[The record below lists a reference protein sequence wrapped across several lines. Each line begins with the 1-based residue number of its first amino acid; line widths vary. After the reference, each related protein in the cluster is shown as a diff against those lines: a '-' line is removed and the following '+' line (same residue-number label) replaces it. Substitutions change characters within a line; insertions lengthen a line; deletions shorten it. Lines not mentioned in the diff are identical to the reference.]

1 MKKTLLSL
9 LILIIT
15 LTCSNWAVMAEENV
29 NVVLDGKTIT
39 FDVPAQIINGRT
51 MVPMRKIFEELG
63 MAVEW
68 FDETQTVM
76 ASKQGV
82 VVEFPIGST
91 TVSRNTVEQTIDV
104 PAQLVG
110 SRTLVPVRFVS
121 EFTGAEVV
129 WDGNTN
135 TVFIN
140 STNNIKQ
147 LDWND
152 TYEYWGEVDNGKA
165 SGYGA
170 LYKKNDG
177 SLAQIGK
184 YIDSEIVVG
193 SDFFD
198 GGDTFTG
205 HYENGKRA
213 YGTYCYSNGDYFT
226 GEYNDGQMSNG
237 TYKNSEAG
245 VYYTGTFENGEFVYG
260 KKTFSNS
267 ESWAEGNFKNFSLH
281 GYGKLYDESY
291 NCLYVGNWTNGSM
304 DGEFTIYDYANNI
317 TYKNTI
323 KNGKVVN
330 EKQERLEEVYRKVDE
345 LAAEYE
351 ELDAWYES
359 ELEELYDYITNGNPF
374 ETDWAKSIYQS
385 YGVGSGNSSVS
396 GLDSYAAA
404 NAARQQAALKAKA
417 DEAILSYNQTY
428 INQQKQLIEDTYA
441 QKRKNLDRQKETLL
455 LELDELEK
463 N

>member
-1 MKKTLLSL
+1 MKKTLLAL
-9 LILIIT
+9 VILIII
-15 LTCSNWAVMAEENV
+15 LVCPNWMVMAEENI

-63 MAVEW
+63 MGVEW

-76 ASKQGV
+76 AAKQGV
-82 VVEFPIGST
+82 VVEFPVGST

-121 EFTGAEVV
+121 EFIGAEVV

-140 STNNIKQ
+140 SKNNIKQ

-152 TYEYWGEVDNGKA
+152 TYEYWGEVVNGKA
-165 SGYGA
+165 TGYGA
-170 LYKKNDG
+170 LYNKKDD
-177 SLAQIGK
+177 SLRQIGK
-184 YIDSEIVVG
+184 YIDSEIVIG
-193 SDFFD
+193 TDYFDD
-198 GGDTFTG
+198 GGIYVGNFEDG
-205 HYENGKRA
+205 QRI
-213 YGTYCYSNGDYFT
+213 YGTYYL
-226 GEYNDGQMSNG
+226 NDGSTYFGEFKNG
-237 TYKNSEAG
+237 LCHGNGVFTLLSENG
-245 VYYTGTFENGEFVYG
+245 MTTYTGVFVNNEFING
-260 KKTFSNS
+260 KKTYSNS
-267 ESWAEGNFKNFSLH
+267 NSYAEGEFKNFALH
-281 GYGKLYDESY
+281 GYGKVYDEDY
-291 NCLYVGNWTNGSM
+291 DCLYVGNWINGSM

-330 EKQERLEEVYRKVDE
+330 EKQERLEGVYRRIDE
-345 LAAEYE
+345 LDAEYE

-359 ELEELYDYITNGNPF
+359 KLEELYDYITNGNPF
-374 ETDWAKSIYQS
+374 KTDWAKSIYQN
-385 YGVGSGNSSVS
+385 YGVGSGGSSVS
-396 GLDSYAAA
+396 GLDSNAAA

-417 DEAILSYNQTY
+417 DETILSYNQTY

-441 QKRKNLDRQKETLL
+441 QKKE
-455 LELDELEK
+455 
-463 N
+463 NS